1 MMRPQVQHKSRMK
14 PKTKRMHQ
22 GLSSSNNTT
31 AFGLLLPLWLLMLAL
46 GGCGQGSGPKQLEE
60 IQARG
65 LLRVASINGPTTFYD
80 GPRAVMG
87 LEHDLVLKFAQHL
100 GLLTEIHLAENE
112 QQALK
117 WLKEGKVDLVAAG
130 LILNQRRQQQV
141 RFGPGYQ
148 SIDQVLVYQDK
159 VGLPGPKRLSE
170 LKAAHIELLP
180 DSDLEALLETEVRK
194 VPGLSWSLHPDKSQE
209 ELLERVAK
217 GKSQYAIVA
226 STLFSLVRRHSPGLR
241 SAMRLQRG
249 RQLAWAFSRER
260 DASLLEE
267 AKTFFAKLESSG
279 DLSQLIERY
288 YGHAERL
295 NFVDLMVFRRH
306 CKERL
311 PKFLPAFKYAALITS
326 TDWRLLAA
334 ISYQESH
341 WDPDAVSPTGV
352 RGLMMLTQGTA
363 KDLKLDDRTNPTQS
377 ILGGARYFKQLEKRL
392 PGQILEPDRSWYALA
407 GYNVGF
413 GHLQDARFLAMMEK
427 RDPDK
432 WAVIKE
438 YLPRLSEK
446 HWYEQ
451 TSYGFARGNE
461 PVQYVDNIRSYY
473 DLLQRLE
480 RDRKLP

>member
-1 MMRPQVQHKSRMK
+1 M
-14 PKTKRMHQ
+14 
-22 GLSSSNNTT
+22 LCF
-31 AFGLLLPLWLLMLAL
+31 ALLVA
-46 GGCGQGSGPKQLEE
+46 CGRGPTQLDE
-60 IQARG
+60 IKARG
-65 LLRVASINGPTTFYD
+65 LLRVASINGPTTIYE
-80 GPRAVMG
+80 GPQGVMG
-87 LEHDLVLKFAQHL
+87 LEHDLVLRFAEHL

-112 QQALK
+112 NQAFG
-117 WLKEGKVDLVAAG
+117 WLKEGKVDFVAAS
-130 LILNQRRQQQV
+130 LIVNQRRQQQV

-148 SIDQVLVYQDK
+148 SIDQLLVYLDK
-159 VGLPGPKRLSE
+159 AGLPGPKQLTD
-170 LKAAHIELLP
+170 LKGAHIELVP
-180 DSDLEALLETEVRK
+180 DSDLEALLEAEVRK

-209 ELLERVAK
+209 ELLDRVAR
-217 GKSQYAIVA
+217 GESQYAIAA
-226 STLFSLVRRHSPGLR
+226 SPLFSLARRHFPGLK
-241 SAMRLQRG
+241 SVMRLQQN
-249 RQLAWAFSRER
+249 RQLAWAFPREK
-260 DASLLEE
+260 DKSLLKE
-267 AKTFFAKLESSG
+267 ARVFFAKLESSAE
-279 DLSQLIERY
+279 LPQLIERY

-295 NFVDLMVFRRH
+295 NFVDLMVFHRH

-311 PKFLPAFKYAALITS
+311 PRFLGAFKYAALLTN

-352 RGLMMLTQGTA
+352 RGLMMLTQDTA
-363 KDLKLDDRTNPTQS
+363 KDLKLEDRTNPTQS

-392 PGQILEPDRSWYALA
+392 PGQILEPDRSWFALA

-432 WAVIKE
+432 WAVLKE

-451 TSYGFARGNE
+451 TSYGYARGQE

-480 RDRKLP
+480 QDNKLP